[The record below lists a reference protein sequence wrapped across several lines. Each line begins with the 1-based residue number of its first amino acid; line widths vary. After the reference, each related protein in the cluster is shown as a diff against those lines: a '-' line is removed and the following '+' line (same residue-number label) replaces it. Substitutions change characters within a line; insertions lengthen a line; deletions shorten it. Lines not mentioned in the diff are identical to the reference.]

1 MSSMY
6 GTSKY
11 VIEGENA
18 AKVYAAI
25 VDSFYYRNF
34 SEYLKIEY
42 KEGHLLIEEEW
53 CDYLSLDDYILPF
66 LIGNQYSKEIF

>member
-25 VDSFYYRNF
+25 VDSSYSRNF
-34 SEYLKIEY
+34 SEYLKMEY

-53 CDYLSLDDYILPF
+53 CDYSSFNDYILPF
-66 LIGNQYSKEIF
+66 LIGEQYSCSEV

>member
-25 VDSFYYRNF
+25 VDSSYYRKRKSNPSPGF
-34 SEYLKIEY
+34 NKTD
-42 KEGHLLIEEEW
+42 K
-53 CDYLSLDDYILPF
+53 LSL
-66 LIGNQYSKEIF
+66 GR

>member
-25 VDSFYYRNF
+25 VDSSYYRNF
-34 SEYLKIEY
+34 SECLKMDY
-42 KEGHLLIEEEW
+42 KEGLLLIEEEW
-53 CDYLSLDDYILPF
+53 CDYSGLTEYILPF
-66 LIGNQYSKEIF
+66 LIGEQYSCSEV